1 MRKLYFITMN
11 KISFEVIIEEEK
23 EFPENNRE
31 TWNIG
36 IEAILDNQKI
46 YSYKHFPVNILEL
59 LRSKDKNDIFYIFT
73 CSCGIPE
80 CGGIDPIIVKHR
92 NGTTFWTFKKSNL
105 EFDQEEYRINIDLLV
120 NNFLDSY
127 DLLKTEK
134 FEISMYPGIFSELEN
149 YEDTISKLRS
159 LNLYNI

>member
-1 MRKLYFITMN
+1 MN

-23 EFPENNRE
+23 EFPENSKE

-46 YSYKHFPVNILEL
+46 YVYKHFPINILDL
-59 LRSKDKNDIFYIFT
+59 VKSKDKNDIFYIFT
-73 CSCGIPE
+73 CSCGIHE
-80 CGGIDPIIVKHR
+80 CGKVNPITVEHK
-92 NGTTFWTFKKSNL
+92 NGTTFWTLKKSNI
-105 EFDQEEYRINIDLLV
+105 EFDQEEYRRNIDLLV

-134 FEISMYPGIFSELEN
+134 VEISIYPGIFLELEN
-149 YEDTISKLRS
+149 DEDIISKLRS
-159 LNLYNI
+159 LNLYKF